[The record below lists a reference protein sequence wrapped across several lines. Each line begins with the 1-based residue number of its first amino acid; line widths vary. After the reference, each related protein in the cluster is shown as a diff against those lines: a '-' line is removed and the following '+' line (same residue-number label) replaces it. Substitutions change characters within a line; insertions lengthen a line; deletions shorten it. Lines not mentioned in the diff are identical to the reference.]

1 MIDILFLFDQ
11 FLNTQFYE
19 NELDEQESRM
29 CPDNL
34 VFETVFTFCFLQLSY
49 PQSTKYVNK
58 FYFNFCLHWSGGIK
72 RAGGGG
78 GRGGGRGKGI
88 SCC

>member
-11 FLNTQFYE
+11 FE
-19 NELDEQESRM
+19 NAFLWKWIMDERESRM
-29 CPDNL
+29 FPDNL
-34 VFETVFTFCFLQLSY
+34 MFKTVFTFCFLQLRY

-58 FYFNFCLHWSGGIK
+58 FYFNFCLHWSGRIK

-78 GRGGGRGKGI
+78 GGGGGVGI
-88 SCC
+88 SGC